1 MPRRCRGNRFARSR
15 GAVVAA
21 ANVGEDDFFCPR
33 CGLRAKNTRGAGCA
47 SRRVVSDVFVLK
59 YGRHCRKIT
68 LSRQENTN
76 MANPKHLAILKEGS
90 ERWNTW
96 RSQVP
101 EVIPDLRGRDLSG
114 AYIGLSNIEGLKFHE
129 HASQPEDDGAN
140 LRGFDLS
147 NYDLSTANLTGA
159 DLRNAK
165 LHMTN
170 FELADLTCT
179 YVVGANFEKAIFG
192 GTVFGGI
199 DLQQTVGLK
208 EAVHRGPSVLGIDT
222 LVASQGNISEE
233 FLRGCG
239 VPDQIIVYARSLVG
253 NPIEFYSCF
262 ISYSS
267 KDQKFADRLYAD
279 LQAKGV
285 RCWFAS
291 HDIAAGRKIHE
302 QIDQAI
308 RVYDRLPLI
317 LSDASMSSNWV
328 KTEIA
333 NARAREEREGR
344 QMLFP
349 VTLVPFEQV
358 RGWRCFDA
366 DTGIDSAREVREYFI
381 PDFSRWTN
389 HDAYQKA
396 FERLLRDLKK
406 AGESTAGANGDGE
419 RSSQNRD
426 SS

>member
-1 MPRRCRGNRFARSR
+1 
-15 GAVVAA
+15 
-21 ANVGEDDFFCPR
+21 
-33 CGLRAKNTRGAGCA
+33 
-47 SRRVVSDVFVLK
+47 
-59 YGRHCRKIT
+59 
-68 LSRQENTN
+68 
-76 MANPKHLAILKEGS
+76 
-90 ERWNTW
+90 
-96 RSQVP
+96 
-101 EVIPDLRGRDLSG
+101 
-114 AYIGLSNIEGLKFHE
+114 
-129 HASQPEDDGAN
+129 
-140 LRGFDLS
+140 
-147 NYDLSTANLTGA
+147 
-159 DLRNAK
+159 
-165 LHMTN
+165 
-170 FELADLTCT
+170 
-179 YVVGANFEKAIFG
+179 
-192 GTVFGGI
+192 VFGGI